1 MIARKYL
8 RSSYRLSTPDASASL
23 PMKGS
28 SPMPAGC
35 QRSLTSGVD
44 SASRVQTPNPH
55 PARRVNEKSPA
66 HTVPGL
72 FVGLLSTV
80 QHTEQ
85 PHDLGVEPHQRHGQ
99 AKGDAPRGLL
109 RRACADRLI
118 GLVEVDQEAERRQAD
133 ADQREDDRDRTAA
146 AKRSKL
152 PAAAEHI
159 H

>member
-44 SASRVQTPNPH
+44 SASRVQTWTKPC
-55 PARRVNEKSPA
+55 AQSQRKSPA

-133 ADQREDDRDRTAA
+133 ADQREDDRDRAAA

-152 PAAAEHI
+152 PADA
-159 H
+159 